1 WLLQQQV
8 VTITMW
14 KQVPSLTLGSNGVKI
29 PMLGLGTWKSK
40 PGEVAAAVASALAC
54 GYRHI
59 DAAFLY
65 GNEKEVGQGIKE
77 KIADGTVKREE
88 IFVTSKLWNC
98 FHSTNQVLVNL
109 KKSLENLGLE
119 YLDLYLIHWPTG
131 FQENG
136 LDGVYYPKDASGKT
150 LYSNIDY
157 LETWTMME
165 KAQEMGL
172 VKAIGVSNFNKSQL
186 ERLLAVARIPPV
198 NNQFESHPYLINKK
212 LIQFCQSK
220 NVSVTAYSPLG
231 SPDRP
236 WAKPSDPQ
244 LTEEPKIK
252 AIANKYGKTPAQVI
266 IRFQIQRNVIVIPKS
281 VTKSRIEENINIWDF
296 KLNDGDMSTIESFDC
311 HGRVCH
317 SSEVSDHPL
326 YPFNDEY

>member
-1 WLLQQQV
+1 MAQKY
-8 VTITMW
+8 TF
-14 KQVPSLTLGSNGVKI
+14 VPKLTLSNGVKI

-40 PGEVAAAVASALAC
+40 SGEVAEAVSVAIAC

-59 DAAFLY
+59 DAAYLY
-65 GNEKEVGQGIKE
+65 GNEIEVGQGIQK

-88 IFVTSKLWNC
+88 IFVTSKLWNS
-98 FHSTNQVLVNL
+98 FHSSDQVLVNL
-109 KKSLENLGLE
+109 KKSLEDLGLD

-136 LDGVYYPKDASGKT
+136 LDGPYYPKDASGKT
-150 LYSNIDY
+150 LYSEVDY

-172 VKAIGVSNFNKSQL
+172 VKAIGVSNFNIGQL
-186 ERLLAVARIPPV
+186 ERLQAVAKIQPV
-198 NNQFESHPYLINKK
+198 INQIESHPYLVNKK
-212 LIQFCQSK
+212 LIQFCQK
-220 NVSVTAYSPLG
+220 NNIYVTAYSPLG

-236 WAKPSDPQ
+236 WATSEDPQ

-252 AIANKYGKTPAQVI
+252 EIAEKHKKTPAQVI

-281 VTKSRIEENINIWDF
+281 VTKSRIEENLNIWTFNLSDE
-296 KLNDGDMSTIESFDC
+296 DMATIESFDC

-317 SSEVSDHPL
+317 SSEVSDHPH